1 MNCKAIYC
9 VYLCFYWANSK
20 RFYNDS
26 RGGRGRGEIT
36 NQSFKCKTIVANTS
50 HILYKHVS
58 GYILCIKKIY
68 DIYFKEDFEPI

>member
-50 HILYKHVS
+50 HILYIRI
-58 GYILCIKKIY
+58 YTMYLKKY